1 MKKIFVIVSCLALCV
16 CIFASCGNKPAE
28 TTVAPPATTVAPQT
42 TVAPE
47 TPLTPDAA
55 ALKALDD
62 VLAAIKNGEYE
73 GNPVIA
79 NSVLK
84 NEEAEMLDAIMTNF
98 DYTLGTPV
106 VTDDGV
112 TVPAEIK
119 MVNFYSTLMAYYT
132 EMMNHSDEADWDA
145 DFSYFYGMLKSA
157 DATVDTYN
165 ADVKMVKDGET
176 WVIGEGNEE
185 FYAAFDIGLG
195 AAIE

>member
-1 MKKIFVIVSCLALCV
+1 
-16 CIFASCGNKPAE
+16 
-28 TTVAPPATTVAPQT
+28 
-42 TVAPE
+42 
-47 TPLTPDAA
+47 
-55 ALKALDD
+55 
-62 VLAAIKNGEYE
+62 
-73 GNPVIA
+73 
-79 NSVLK
+79 
-84 NEEAEMLDAIMTNF
+84 MLNAIMTNF

-145 DFSYFYGMLKSA
+145 DFAYFYGMLKSA